1 MCVFTLIENVQRRAT
16 RIVRG
21 YGNLSYEERLSEL
34 GLPKLKDRRLRGD
47 MILTY
52 RLMNG
57 LEDIDYRKFFT
68 LNDRPYRLRGQHSK
82 TIMKL
87 RNTQR
92 FEGTFSRKELLIHGT
107 NNLRR

>member
-1 MCVFTLIENVQRRAT
+1 MITLIENVQRRAT
-16 RIVRG
+16 RIVSG

-57 LEDIDYRKFFT
+57 LEDIYYRKFFT

-82 TIMKL
+82 MIMKL
-87 RNTQR
+87 R
-92 FEGTFSRKELLIHGT
+92 EYSEI
-107 NNLRR
+107 RR